1 MKGRTSERRVD
12 PWVERLEWL
21 MDRAVPVGP
30 WSFGLDPLLD
40 PIPGIGDALSTL
52 VSLAMVVRAIQIG
65 LPRSAVARMMVNIA
79 IDTIVGAI
87 PVAGNIFDFV
97 WKSNT
102 KNLAIYRS
110 ALAEQRRAAADW
122 TFVLVVLAA
131 ALAMVAAPV
140 VLLGWIIYEIL
151 GR

>member
-1 MKGRTSERRVD
+1 MKGSGAERRVD

-40 PIPGIGDALSTL
+40 LIPGIGDALSTL
-52 VSLAMVVRAIQIG
+52 ISLAMVVRAIQIG

-79 IDTIVGAI
+79 IDAIVGAI
-87 PVAGNIFDFV
+87 PAAGNVFDFV

-102 KNLAIYRS
+102 MNLAIYRS
-110 ALAEQRRAAADW
+110 ALAEQRRASADW
-122 TFVLVVLAA
+122 TFVLMVAA
-131 ALAMVAAPV
+131 AAVAIVAAPV
-140 VLLGWIIYEIL
+140 VLLGWIIYGIL
-151 GR
+151 SR